1 MNLNQAKIL
10 EYMKLAFEQAEEA
23 YNVGEVPVGCV
34 IVDKTTG
41 KVVSGGRNETNET
54 LNGTR
59 HAELVAYDKMFPA
72 LKEATESGLIT
83 LENYM
88 LFVTVEP
95 CIMCAS
101 ALGYLKIDSVY
112 YGCQNERFGG
122 CGSVE
127 SLHESLSIQQRSY
140 AAFGGYMR
148 EEAIMM
154 LRRFYVR
161 ENTSAPAPK
170 KKAARVLKTEIAP
183 PKKASE

>member
-1 MNLNQAKIL
+1 MYNSYFVYFVSGLKLWL
-10 EYMKLAFEQAEEA
+10 ESKAEEA

-34 IVDKTTG
+34 FVDKTTG
-41 KVVSGGRNETNET
+41 EVVSGGRNETNET

-101 ALGYLKIDSVY
+101 ALGYLSSIS
-112 YGCQNERFGG
+112 CNTMFNSCLRNRF
-122 CGSVE
+122 C
-127 SLHESLSIQQRSY
+127 
-140 AAFGGYMR
+140 
-148 EEAIMM
+148 
-154 LRRFYVR
+154 
-161 ENTSAPAPK
+161 
-170 KKAARVLKTEIAP
+170 VLWMSK
-183 PKKASE
+183 